1 MLDILNKVLFA
12 WISGFSELFFV
23 SPAAHQLLYRTLTG
37 YDTIDC
43 AISLGIHLGCFIAL
57 LVGCQKRIHQLQN
70 ERRLASRAKRK
81 RSRQP
86 DVAALMDIRIVN
98 SASVTILLGF
108 LLYPKISSLNVGLFL
123 MSVAL
128 AVNGMVLF
136 LPRLLSSGNKNGRSF
151 TQMDGVLMGI
161 VGFLGMIPGF
171 SRIGCMHAAG
181 TARGAGKSYALDLSF
196 LLSIPAIGA
205 LLCLDAYRCFFS
217 GGGFTGIQLL
227 GVLIVT
233 LMSFV
238 GAYMAIIIMRLICS
252 RTTTVGFAY
261 YSWGLAIFV
270 LLLYLFVS

>member
-1 MLDILNKVLFA
+1 MLNKALFA

-37 YDTIDC
+37 YDAVDC
-43 AISLGIHLGCFIAL
+43 MISLGIHLGCLIAL
-57 LVGCQKRIHQLQN
+57 LFGCQKRIKQLQT
-70 ERRLASRAKRK
+70 EKRLASRAKRR

-86 DVAALMDIRIVN
+86 DIAALMDIRIIYT
-98 SASVTILLGF
+98 ASITIILGF
-108 LLYPKISSLNVGLFL
+108 LLYPKAQSLNIGLFW

-136 LPRLLSSGNKNGRSF
+136 LPRLLSTGNKNGRSF
-151 TQMDGVLMGI
+151 TPLDGTLMGI

-171 SRIGCMHAAG
+171 SRIGCVYSAG
-181 TARGAGKSYALDLSF
+181 TARGAGKSYALDLGF
-196 LLSIPAIGA
+196 LLSIPAIVA
-205 LLCLDAYRCFFS
+205 LLCFDVYTCLVS
-217 GGGFTGIQLL
+217 GGFTGIRFL
-227 GVLIVT
+227 GFLIAT

-238 GAYMAIIIMRLICS
+238 GAYIAIILMRLICS

-270 LLLYLFVS
+270 LLIYLFVS